1 MEKKKENLTKIAEFA
16 GVSFKTMYNYKN
28 ANNNKNNIYK
38 ALKLAYFLK
47 DFEIEKIK
55 EDLEEL
61 EAILKVCCRGKESLK
76 ETAENDIKNIADFV
90 QHVNELL
97 EEFKQ

>member
-38 ALKLAYFLK
+38 ALRIAYFLK
-47 DFEIEKIK
+47 DIEIKK
-55 EDLEEL
+55 VKDDLDEL

-76 ETAENDIKNIADFV
+76 ETAEADLKNIADFINLTA
-90 QHVNELL
+90 QLL
-97 EEFKQ
+97 SDLG